1 MFTLMWGYLKSFPVF
16 VAYFVYDFLTYL
28 RFHENKLFYGWGIH
42 LYTGKFGQGKT
53 CQAVADTYM
62 LCCKYPQLTV
72 LTNIHLQNFP
82 DTTKIIRLTN
92 VNDILNAP
100 KNTIVLIDEIGTL
113 FNSRDF
119 VGGKNSVPKSLFQH
133 LSQCRKRK
141 MMIFGTVQ
149 RYNLLDKQIR
159 DISATV
165 LSCRCFPAH
174 PFSRIMRMTRFDTD
188 EYELYQ
194 LNPMYNPVVMERRVM
209 IQKNRYRL
217 LYDTSALVQG
227 LLKLDYLSD
236 EEILRNRGE
245 DVTGGFGELT
255 KKGRK
260 AIRNRKRF

>member
-1 MFTLMWGYLKSFPVF
+1 MIRLFIAYIKNLPVLIAYL
-16 VAYFVYDFLTYL
+16 VYDFLTYL

-42 LYTGKFGQGKT
+42 LFTGKFGQGKT
-53 CQAVADTYM
+53 CQAVADVYR
-62 LCCKYPQLTV
+62 LCVRYPQLTV

-82 DTTKIIRLTN
+82 ETTRIIHLTN
-92 VNDILNAP
+92 VEDILNAP

-119 VGGKNSVPKSLFQH
+119 IGGKKSVPKSLFQH

-141 MMIFGTVQ
+141 MMIYGTVQ

-165 LSCRCFPAH
+165 RACKCFPRH
-174 PFSRIMRMTRFDTD
+174 PFSRAMKAITFDTD
-188 EYELYQ
+188 EYEMYQ
-194 LNPMYNPVVMERRVM
+194 LNPMYNPRPLDVHFS
-209 IQKNRYRL
+209 IQTNHFRQ

-227 LLKLDYLSD
+227 LLELDYLSD

-245 DVTGGFGELT
+245 DVSIFGELS
-255 KKGRK
+255 KKGKK

>member
-1 MFTLMWGYLKSFPVF
+1 MIGILISYIKNFPVF
-16 VAYFVYDFLTYL
+16 IAYLTYDFLIYL
-28 RFHENKLFYGWGIH
+28 RYHENKLFYGWGIH

-53 CQAVADTYM
+53 CQAVSDVYN
-62 LCCKYPQLTV
+62 LCIKYPQLTV

-82 DTTKIIRLTN
+82 DSTKIIHLKN
-92 VNDILNAP
+92 IEDILSAP

-119 VGGKNSVPKSLFQH
+119 IGGKKSVPKSLFQH

-141 MMIFGTVQ
+141 MMIYGTVQ

-165 LSCRCFPAH
+165 RACKCFPNH
-174 PFSRIMRMTRFDTD
+174 PFSRAMQYTIFDTD

-194 LNPMYNPVVMERRVM
+194 SNPMYIPVVMDRSFA
-209 IQKNRYRL
+209 IQKNQYRH
-217 LYDTSALVQG
+217 LYDTSSLVQG
-227 LLKLDYLSD
+227 LLELNYLSD

-245 DVTGGFGELT
+245 DTTIFGELT
-255 KKGRK
+255 KKGKK
-260 AIRNRKRF
+260 AIRKRKRF